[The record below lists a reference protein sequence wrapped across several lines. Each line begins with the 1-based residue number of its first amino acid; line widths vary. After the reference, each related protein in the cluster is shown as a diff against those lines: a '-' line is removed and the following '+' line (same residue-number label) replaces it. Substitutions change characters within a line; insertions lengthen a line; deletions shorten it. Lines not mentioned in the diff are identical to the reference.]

1 MGTLLKTARKI
12 WLPFFLMVFSLFA
25 MAVFSPVHAD
35 GSNPGTQNSATLKW
49 VTDEG
54 NGPEEKK
61 TLQWVT
67 DEEQGPEGKQA
78 TQGGQAQ
85 KPQSTADS
93 KTSAKD
99 LAARKKERIRQA
111 IKRER
116 ILNYDISAVID
127 KDAAMTVTERITV
140 NVENQKIRHGIT
152 RTYPIRMR
160 DGEDGLYKFG
170 FELLS
175 TKLDGEDVDCKS
187 QEKGLMV
194 GMALGSAKTI
204 VPKGVHTYEIVYK
217 TTGHVRSLD
226 DHDEIYYN
234 AIGLDV
240 VFPIDKASFSL
251 TLPDGTK
258 PLLTKAYT
266 GKSGERGGDYR
277 MTGNMA
283 FATTRTLLP
292 KEGFT
297 VVVGWP
303 KGVVTVPARPWINSH
318 RNIVL
323 LVIIGIVIAV
333 LVIGWLWQFY
343 RNRPPAVYPVFT
355 PPEDLS
361 PGEAAYI
368 NKRKY
373 TPVMLQ
379 ADLIWSAIK
388 GFCRMDCNDPEHTVF
403 NWIQKDSQAGTTQ
416 TSRKRNRRSWK
427 SAKDLPGKIANALF
441 AVVDKIVLGY
451 ESAKSKR
458 PHSSLTSAW
467 NNLYQYYKPRLKD
480 NSDTKYSIPL
490 AALVIGYLLMLFI
503 LDDIWQPGMQ
513 SGFSTLDMVW
523 LPGIICGVGMILV
536 AGLVSGW
543 DMYRSQIFWRFT
555 VCGIILGLAV
565 LAFFVLWLIFIGDWI
580 FSIFYWLLWMLPTL
594 FALKWNSILNKEGLA
609 ERQTVE
615 GLKMYINIAEKHRLE
630 LINAPEDNVAQYETI
645 LPYAIALD
653 CADAWQKRYAPI
665 LSQLNYMPDWVER
678 PVAMAGAGG
687 AAWNEQQRLLYQE
700 QLRNRMF
707 AAMTEAPVSA
717 TDAIRQAIDKS
728 QETKVRFSSSS
739 GGWSSSGS
747 SSGSSGSGS
756 SGGGSGGGGVG
767 GW

>member
-1 MGTLLKTARKI
+1 MKSLMKTVAAQKTRLVI
-12 WLPFFLMVFSLFA
+12 LWMVWIFFALTGL
-25 MAVFSPVHAD
+25 SPALAD
-35 GSNPGTQNSATLKW
+35 ASHTGSTASVKNEATLKW
-49 VTDEG
+49 VADEG
-54 NGPEEKK
+54 ESADGNK

-67 DEEQGPEGKQA
+67 DEEPAPDTEPRPQNEPAAKKQA
-78 TQGGQAQ
+78 ALKKITDAE
-85 KPQSTADS
+85 
-93 KTSAKD
+93 
-99 LAARKKERIRQA
+99 LRKERIRQA

-116 ILNYDISAVID
+116 ILNYDISAIID
-127 KDAAMTVTERITV
+127 KDASMTVTERITV
-140 NVENQKIRHGIT
+140 NVENMKIRHGIT
-152 RTYPIRMR
+152 RTYPIKMR

-194 GMALGSAKTI
+194 GMALGSAKTT
-204 VPKGVHTYEIVYK
+204 VPRGVHTYEIVYK

-240 VFPIDKASFSL
+240 IFPIDKASFSL

-277 MTGNMA
+277 MTGDMA

-303 KGVVTVPARPWINSH
+303 KGVVTVPERPWINSH

-323 LVIIGIVIAV
+323 LAIIGIVIAV
-333 LVIGWLWQFY
+333 LAIGWFWQFH
-343 RNRPPAVYPVFT
+343 RNRPPAVYPIFT
-355 PPEDLS
+355 PPDDLS
-361 PGEAAYI
+361 PGKAAYI
-368 NKRKY
+368 NKGKY
-373 TPVMLQ
+373 TPIMLQ
-379 ADLIWSAIK
+379 TDLLWSAIK
-388 GFCRMDCNDPEHTVF
+388 GYCRMDCNDPKHTVF
-403 NWIQKDSQAGTTQ
+403 NWIQKDSQAGTAQ
-416 TSRKRNRRSWK
+416 TGRKRNRRSWK

-451 ESAKSKR
+451 ESSKSKR
-458 PHSSLTSAW
+458 PHNTLTSAW
-467 NNLYQYYKPRLKD
+467 NNLYQYYKTRLKD
-480 NSDTKYSIPL
+480 NADSKYSTPL

-503 LDDIWQPGMQ
+503 LDDIWQPGLQ
-513 SGFSTLDMVW
+513 SSLSTLDMVW
-523 LPGIICGVGMILV
+523 LPGIICGVGMILI

-543 DMYRSQIFWRFT
+543 GMYRSQIFWRFT
-555 VCGIILGLAV
+555 VCGIVLGLAV

-615 GLKMYINIAEKHRLE
+615 GLKMYINTAEKHRLE
-630 LINAPEDNVAQYETI
+630 LINAPEDSVAQYETI
-645 LPYAIALD
+645 LPYAIALG

-665 LSQLNYMPDWVER
+665 LAQLNYVPAWMER
-678 PVAMAGAGG
+678 PAAMA
-687 AAWNEQQRLLYQE
+687 AAWNERQRLLYEE

-747 SSGSSGSGS
+747 SSGSGGGGS